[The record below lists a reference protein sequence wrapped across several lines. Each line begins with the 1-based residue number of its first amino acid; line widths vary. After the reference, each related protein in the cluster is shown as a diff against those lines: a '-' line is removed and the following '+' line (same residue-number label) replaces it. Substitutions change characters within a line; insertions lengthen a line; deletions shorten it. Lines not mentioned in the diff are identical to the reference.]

1 MTHPIAFL
9 YTSLLLQ
16 KQHLINNIRFFST
29 IVYLHNI
36 VLNFS
41 DVPTQSRYFQNTY
54 FQYIKGVDC
63 LSLLVHMNLHVLDE
77 VSFARIILPAW
88 YATEHLRSFFMHCW
102 HVVFQ
107 SCPRIVR
114 LTTVFTNDGKTMVF
128 HICQMLLHCRSW
140 KQSVTFITLYAVG
153 NVHAIT
159 RTFICWKQN

>member
-9 YTSLLLQ
+9 YTSLLIQ

-36 VLNFS
+36 VLIFS

-54 FQYIKGVDC
+54 FQYINGVDC

-77 VSFARIILPAW
+77 VSFARIIFPAW

-128 HICQMLLHCRSW
+128 HIC
-140 KQSVTFITLYAVG
+140 
-153 NVHAIT
+153 
-159 RTFICWKQN
+159 